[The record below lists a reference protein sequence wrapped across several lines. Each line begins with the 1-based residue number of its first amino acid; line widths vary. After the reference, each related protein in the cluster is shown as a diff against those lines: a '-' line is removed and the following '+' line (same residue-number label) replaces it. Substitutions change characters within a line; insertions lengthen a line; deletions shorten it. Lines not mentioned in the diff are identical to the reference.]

1 MRVARR
7 HLAQRAHAGSRRA
20 KTPLGAR
27 RRRGGRASPW
37 RYSASSAPSRL
48 DRAAAAPAAAAARRS
63 WGPTQPRARAS
74 RRRESRARAPRSTG
88 GATARARCLGASVTR
103 SSSASVLR
111 IRSSPCLSQ
120 NVSAMAS
127 HSCPASTN
135 CNRWNRLWPTA
146 PWYSAKNFL
155 RSSGCRVRRPSR
167 WLRSTFWNT
176 SWRSVERGRPARRRS
191 FCASSNAHS
200 ACSVPSSFSSHSV
213 VCVTSRPS
221 LVRCASF
228 DKKSTVS
235 FTESDPGRF
244 GSGNGDAGDAVD
256 EGASEALVSPSFVSF
271 DSPSFAS
278 PSFASSS
285 SASRAASPP
294 PPFSRA
300 ASAPGRS
307 LPPRR
312 PGLLAAACLRRRVL
326 LLASPRPWRAFGR
339 LRGVAARPRPD
350 LGGLRRVPGL
360 ALGRRGDA
368 RGDRRGVAD
377 GARRG
382 AGDGVVRPALDGV
395 QRRHERGAV
404 RVGVVDELQEHAQ
417 EELLVLPPDGITRE
431 AIRDTHRD
439 MTCAAEPFGRGT
451 RRWRGRARRRAAE
464 ARASPALAWFSS
476 CVSLDSSLTRCGR

>member
-1 MRVARR
+1 
-7 HLAQRAHAGSRRA
+7 
-20 KTPLGAR
+20 
-27 RRRGGRASPW
+27 
-37 RYSASSAPSRL
+37 
-48 DRAAAAPAAAAARRS
+48 
-63 WGPTQPRARAS
+63 
-74 RRRESRARAPRSTG
+74 
-88 GATARARCLGASVTR
+88 
-103 SSSASVLR
+103 
-111 IRSSPCLSQ
+111 
-120 NVSAMAS
+120 MAS

-135 CNRWNRLWPTA
+135 CNRWNRLWSTA

-176 SWRSVERGRPARRRS
+176 SWRSVG
-191 FCASSNAHS
+191 CAGSAGAAEELLCPSNAHS

-278 PSFASSS
+278 PSFSSSS
-285 SASRAASPP
+285 SASRAAFSAAA
-294 PPFSRA
+294 FSRA

-312 PGLLAAACLRRRVL
+312 PGRSLPPRVFGGDGSSSSFSSAMSASFAPASAASPAASPGPTAACAASPGSRLAAAATPAGIAA
-326 LLASPRPWRAFGR
+326 ASPTAPGAAPATASSAQP
-339 LRGVAARPRPD
+339 LTASSVAMSAAPCV
-350 LGGLRRVPGL
+350 LGSLMSCRSMRRKSCL
-360 ALGRRGDA
+360 CS
-368 RGDRRGVAD
+368 
-377 GARRG
+377 
-382 AGDGVVRPALDGV
+382 
-395 QRRHERGAV
+395 
-404 RVGVVDELQEHAQ
+404 
-417 EELLVLPPDGITRE
+417 PPDGITRE

-439 MTCAAEPFGRGT
+439 MTCAAEPYSGAG
-451 RRWRGRARRRAAE
+451 GVGGAPRAA
-464 ARASPALAWFSS
+464 ARGGGAAPAALAWFSS